1 MEFNRYQ
8 HVEKFGNDE
17 VDGIEL
23 GTCYIFPKIDG
34 TNGSVWNDKSIIKAG
49 SRNRELTLE
58 KDNANFY
65 SFILEQQNI
74 IELLVN
80 YPNLRLYGEWLVPHT
95 LKTYRD
101 NTWRKFYVFDVI
113 EEMEEGDFRYLTYE
127 EYQPILEEYK
137 IDYLAPLKIIK
148 NPTYEDLLHCLEINT
163 TLMKDGEIGEG
174 IVIKNYS
181 FVNKYGRITWAKIV
195 RSEFKEKHH
204 REMGSPKLERHMV
217 EQEIVDEYV
226 TSALIEKTYAKIVVD
241 GWNSKKITELL
252 NRVFYDLV
260 NEEIWNIVKK
270 FKQPKIDFK
279 TLNTLTIL
287 KIKEV
292 KKELF

>member
-34 TNGSVWNDKSIIKAG
+34 TNASVWNDKFEIKSG
-49 SRNRELTLE
+49 SRNRELSLE
-58 KDNANFY
+58 NDNQGFY
-65 SFILEQQNI
+65 KYILEQDNI
-74 IELLVN
+74 SKFLFD
-80 YPNLRLYGEWLVPHT
+80 YPDLKLYGEFLVPHT
-95 LKTYRD
+95 LKTYRE
-101 NTWRKFYVFDVI
+101 NAWRKFYVFDVV
-113 EEMEEGDFRYLTYE
+113 EETEEGFCYLTYE

-137 IDYLAPLKIIK
+137 IDYLSPLKIIK

-163 TLMKDGEIGEG
+163 TLMKEGEIGEG

-181 FVNKYGRITWAKIV
+181 FVNKYERVTWAKIV

-204 REMGSPKLERHMV
+204 KEMGRPTLERKMI
-217 EQEIVDEYV
+217 EQEIVDEYA
-226 TSALIEKTYAKIVVD
+226 TSALIEKTYAKIAVD
-241 GWNSKKITELL
+241 GWNSKKIPELL
-252 NRVFYDLV
+252 SRVFYDLV

-270 FKQPKIDFK
+270 FKNPKIDFK
-279 TLNTLTIL
+279 ILNTLTIL